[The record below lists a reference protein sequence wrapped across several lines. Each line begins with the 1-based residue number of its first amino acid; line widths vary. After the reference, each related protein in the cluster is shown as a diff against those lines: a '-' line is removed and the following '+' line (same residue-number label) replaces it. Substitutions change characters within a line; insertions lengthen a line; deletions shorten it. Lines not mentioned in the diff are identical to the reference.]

1 MRVNV
6 NYDLC
11 EANGICVGI
20 APETFE
26 LDDDDNLHLHDTEVV
41 SGNEDR
47 IRQAVDCCPRN
58 ALFLES

>member
-20 APETFE
+20 APEAFD
-26 LDDDDNLHLHDTEVV
+26 LDDDDNLSLDNTGVLPE
-41 SGNEDR
+41 NENR
-47 IRQAVDCCPRN
+47 LRQAVDSCPRL
-58 ALFLES
+58 ALYLED